1 MKRIA
6 IRALLLL
13 MLTGSGEAAD
23 KVRLSI
29 SAVDISFL
37 TSGVASKR
45 GFFRDEG
52 LDVEII
58 RMNANVS
65 VTALSTGDIDYTMI
79 FASVVR
85 GALRGMPMRVVAS
98 FMDSSTHL
106 LIARPEYKSLK
117 DLKGKTLAV
126 STFGATSDVAARMM
140 FKQGGL
146 DPERELKIIPLGG
159 ERARYIALREGIVD
173 VAVLSPPTD
182 SEASRL
188 GFNVLSRFFEH
199 FKLPFTGLGV
209 NTKKLKE
216 KPDEV
221 KRMIKAALRANRFV
235 RQNREGTIQT
245 MMDWIR
251 VDRESAAAT
260 YDGTWRIFS
269 EDGSIPENGLKLVID
284 QGREAMK
291 IERPVANS
299 EVADLSILRD
309 VQKELG
315 SKLLGRFPSFS
326 PAIKALEVSRSTT
339 SSQGPSTPTRIGRTA
354 ISWRCR
360 QSARR
365 STAIARPK
373 KLRGQAFFLASS
385 DAAFISRVTLDVGG
399 SMNA

>member
-1 MKRIA
+1 MKRV
-6 IRALLLL
+6 ALIVVLL
-13 MLTGSGEAAD
+13 MWADTSVAAA

-37 TSGVASKR
+37 TAGLASKR

-65 VTALSTGDIDYTMI
+65 ITALSTGDIDYTMI

-85 GALRGMPMRVVAS
+85 GALRGMPMKVVS
-98 FMDSSTHL
+98 SYMDSSTHL

-140 FKQGGL
+140 FKQGGV
-146 DPERELKIIPLGG
+146 DPERELKIIPLGA
-159 ERARYIALREGIVD
+159 ERSRYTALREGIVD
-173 VAVLSPPTD
+173 VAVLSPPAD
-182 SEASRL
+182 SEATRL

-221 KRMIKAALRANRFV
+221 KRMIKATLRANRFV

-245 MMDWIR
+245 LMDWVH

-260 YDGTWRIFS
+260 YDSTWRIFS
-269 EDGSIPENGLKLVID
+269 EDGNIAESGLRSVID
-284 QGREAMK
+284 QGRQAMK
-291 IERPVANS
+291 IDRPVAIE
-299 EVADLSILRD
+299 EVADFAPLREA
-309 VQKELG
+309 QKELG
-315 SKLLGRFPSFS
+315 IKGR
-326 PAIKALEVSRSTT
+326 
-339 SSQGPSTPTRIGRTA
+339 
-354 ISWRCR
+354 
-360 QSARR
+360 
-365 STAIARPK
+365 
-373 KLRGQAFFLASS
+373 
-385 DAAFISRVTLDVGG
+385 
-399 SMNA
+399 

>member
-1 MKRIA
+1 
-6 IRALLLL
+6 LL
-13 MLTGSGEAAD
+13 MWADTSVAAD

-37 TSGVASKR
+37 TAGLASKR

-65 VTALSTGDIDYTMI
+65 ITALSTGDIDYTMI

-85 GALRGMPMRVVAS
+85 GALRGMPMKVVS
-98 FMDSSTHL
+98 SYMDSSTHL

-140 FKQGGL
+140 FKQGGV
-146 DPERELKIIPLGG
+146 DPERELKIIPLGA
-159 ERARYIALREGIVD
+159 ERSRYTALREGIVD
-173 VAVLSPPTD
+173 VAVLSPPAD
-182 SEASRL
+182 SEATRL

-245 MMDWIR
+245 LMDWVH
-251 VDRESAAAT
+251 VDRESTAAT
-260 YDGTWRIFS
+260 YDSTWRIFS
-269 EDGSIPENGLKLVID
+269 EDGNIAESGLRLVID
-284 QGREAMK
+284 QGRQAMK
-291 IERPVANS
+291 IDRPVAIE
-299 EVADLSILRD
+299 EVADFAPLREA
-309 VQKELG
+309 QKELG
-315 SKLLGRFPSFS
+315 IKGR
-326 PAIKALEVSRSTT
+326 
-339 SSQGPSTPTRIGRTA
+339 
-354 ISWRCR
+354 
-360 QSARR
+360 
-365 STAIARPK
+365 
-373 KLRGQAFFLASS
+373 
-385 DAAFISRVTLDVGG
+385 
-399 SMNA
+399 

>member
-1 MKRIA
+1 MKPV
-6 IRALLLL
+6 ALIVVLL
-13 MLTGSGEAAD
+13 MWADTSVAAA

-37 TSGVASKR
+37 TAGLASKR

-65 VTALSTGDIDYTMI
+65 ITALSTGDIDYTMI

-85 GALRGMPMRVVAS
+85 GALRGMPMKVVS
-98 FMDSSTHL
+98 SYMDSSTHL

-140 FKQGGL
+140 FKQGGV
-146 DPERELKIIPLGG
+146 DPERELKIIPLGA
-159 ERARYIALREGIVD
+159 ERSRYTALREGIVD
-173 VAVLSPPTD
+173 VAVLSPPAD
-182 SEASRL
+182 SEATRL

-245 MMDWIR
+245 LMDWVH

-260 YDGTWRIFS
+260 YDSTWRIFS
-269 EDGSIPENGLKLVID
+269 EDGNIAESGLRLVID
-284 QGREAMK
+284 QGRQAMK
-291 IERPVANS
+291 IDRPVAIE
-299 EVADLSILRD
+299 EVADFAPLREA
-309 VQKELG
+309 QKELG
-315 SKLLGRFPSFS
+315 IKGR
-326 PAIKALEVSRSTT
+326 
-339 SSQGPSTPTRIGRTA
+339 
-354 ISWRCR
+354 
-360 QSARR
+360 
-365 STAIARPK
+365 
-373 KLRGQAFFLASS
+373 
-385 DAAFISRVTLDVGG
+385 
-399 SMNA
+399 

>member
-6 IRALLLL
+6 IRVLLLL

-23 KVRLSI
+23 KTRLSI

-106 LIARPEYKSLK
+106 LIARPEYKSFK

-159 ERARYIALREGIVD
+159 ERARYTALREGIVD

-235 RQNREGTIQT
+235 RQNRDGTIQT
-245 MMDWIR
+245 MMEWIR

-284 QGREAMK
+284 QGREAMR
-291 IERPVANS
+291 IDRPVANS
-299 EVADLSILRD
+299 EIADLSILRE

-315 SKLLGRFPSFS
+315 IKGR
-326 PAIKALEVSRSTT
+326 
-339 SSQGPSTPTRIGRTA
+339 Q
-354 ISWRCR
+354 
-360 QSARR
+360 
-365 STAIARPK
+365 
-373 KLRGQAFFLASS
+373 
-385 DAAFISRVTLDVGG
+385 
-399 SMNA
+399 

>member
-1 MKRIA
+1 MKRV
-6 IRALLLL
+6 ALIVVLL
-13 MLTGSGEAAD
+13 MWADTSVAAD

-37 TSGVASKR
+37 TAGLASKR

-65 VTALSTGDIDYTMI
+65 ITALSTGDIDYTMI

-85 GALRGMPMRVVAS
+85 GALRGMPMKVVS
-98 FMDSSTHL
+98 SYMDSSTHL

-140 FKQGGL
+140 FKQGGV
-146 DPERELKIIPLGG
+146 DPERELKIIPLGA
-159 ERARYIALREGIVD
+159 ESSRYTALREGIVD
-173 VAVLSPPTD
+173 VAVLSPPAD
-182 SEASRL
+182 SEATRL

-221 KRMIKAALRANRFV
+221 KRMIKATLRANRFV

-245 MMDWIR
+245 LMDWVH

-260 YDGTWRIFS
+260 YDSTWRIFS
-269 EDGSIPENGLKLVID
+269 EDGNIAESGLRLVID
-284 QGREAMK
+284 QGRQAMK
-291 IERPVANS
+291 IDRPVAIE
-299 EVADLSILRD
+299 EVADFAPLREA
-309 VQKELG
+309 QKELG
-315 SKLLGRFPSFS
+315 IKGR
-326 PAIKALEVSRSTT
+326 
-339 SSQGPSTPTRIGRTA
+339 
-354 ISWRCR
+354 
-360 QSARR
+360 
-365 STAIARPK
+365 
-373 KLRGQAFFLASS
+373 
-385 DAAFISRVTLDVGG
+385 
-399 SMNA
+399 